1 MDDNFF
7 EDESLGSNSS
17 DDDDDDMGTPEA
29 AEELYQ
35 RYFGS
40 QAWKG
45 GSSHEI
51 SGASASS
58 SQSRVPDSPSSPT
71 RIKKV
76 RPFLGPTS
84 DMLAPVVSLTR
95 QFDREILSYQSIA
108 IAEGWEL
115 GPWDTF
121 TNDEDTDPYAV
132 AMRLEESKIDTPDG
146 FSQKGQPQLQSS
158 YRESC
163 CSLTALFHF
172 CCATHLGLPNYR
184 YLSNTTSGT
193 SPGFSSIVRTKSD
206 GNLEKKFRQNYD
218 ANTTISPSTGESLR
232 RMMKESGLQGSG
244 SSVRPNMEESIK
256 FLKKLFTQPHEGGTA
271 GFSTVFSPPDRPYH
285 SKWMTTQSP
294 TCSQLRHQRSHNCN
308 PFPFSARGPTDEGS

>member
-17 DDDDDDMGTPEA
+17 DDDDDDIGTPEA

-51 SGASASS
+51 SGASASL

-121 TNDEDTDPYAV
+121 TNDEDADPYAV
-132 AMRLEESKIDTPDG
+132 AMRLEESKIDTPDA
-146 FSQKGQPQLQSS
+146 FSQKGQPHLQSS
-158 YRESC
+158 YGGIVLFSHSLLPFLLCTTFRPPKLPVSLECNKWNISWIFIHCSNQVGWESREKVS
-163 CSLTALFHF
+163 
-172 CCATHLGLPNYR
+172 
-184 YLSNTTSGT
+184 
-193 SPGFSSIVRTKSD
+193 TK
-206 GNLEKKFRQNYD
+206 L
-218 ANTTISPSTGESLR
+218 
-232 RMMKESGLQGSG
+232 
-244 SSVRPNMEESIK
+244 
-256 FLKKLFTQPHEGGTA
+256 
-271 GFSTVFSPPDRPYH
+271 
-285 SKWMTTQSP
+285 
-294 TCSQLRHQRSHNCN
+294 
-308 PFPFSARGPTDEGS
+308 